1 MPAPGAMTIA
11 RTAGRLSRAL
21 GRGGGTSVPGAVLL
35 RLDEAAPDRLA
46 RRLPGGVMMV
56 SATNG
61 KTTTSRMLGACLQ
74 ADDRRVVANR
84 AGANLLSGVTT
95 ALLEASRDDPAP
107 DIGLFEV
114 DEAALPEVVTRLAPE
129 VLVLMNLFR
138 DQLDRYGELE
148 RLTTIWAAM
157 IDRLGPDTT
166 IVVNADDHAVF
177 TLAGLGCPGRGARAN
192 GPRVMTFGVD
202 DTSHALTE
210 PPHAADATRCRCCG
224 AELRYDPALLGH
236 MGRWSCLSCGASRPT
251 PDVSARRVVLDG
263 VNGIELTVDTPA
275 GAVEASIPVPGLHNA
290 YNATAAVAGALAAGV
305 PVERIGP
312 ALGTAVAAFGRGE
325 QATLGGRR
333 LVLLLAKN
341 PAGANE
347 TVRTVLLEPGRLN
360 LLIALND
367 RTADGHDV
375 SWIWDVDYEPLLD
388 RIDRLT
394 VTGDRAHDMALRF
407 RYAGLDPER
416 MNVVPS
422 LADGIDA
429 AVAGAPEGASVYV
442 LPTYTAMLGI
452 REVLVERGAAEAF
465 WRDGAKDSGANG

>member
-1 MPAPGAMTIA
+1 MPTPGAMTIA

-35 RLDEAAPDRLA
+35 RLDETAPDRLA
-46 RRLPGGVMMV
+46 RRLSGGVVMV

-61 KTTTSRMLGACLQ
+61 KTTTARMLGACLRA
-74 ADDRRVVANR
+74 ADHRLVANR

-95 ALLEASRDDPAP
+95 ALLEGGAVDPAP
-107 DIGLFEV
+107 DVGLFEV
-114 DEAALPEVVTRLAPE
+114 DEAALPEVVARLSPR

-148 RLTTIWAAM
+148 RLASIWATM
-157 IDRLGPDTT
+157 IGKLGPETT
-166 IVVNADDHAVF
+166 LVVNADDHAVL
-177 TLAGLGCPGRGARAN
+177 TLAGLGCPDSDPRPD
-192 GPRVMTFGVD
+192 GPRVTTFGVD
-202 DTSHALTE
+202 DTAHALAA

-236 MGRWSCLSCGASRPT
+236 MGRWSCPSCGAHRPR
-251 PDVSARRVVLDG
+251 PDVAARAVVLDG
-263 VNGIELTVDTPA
+263 VAGIEVTVETPA
-275 GAVEASIPVPGLHNA
+275 GTVEASIPIPGLHNA

-305 PVERIGP
+305 PAERIGP
-312 ALGTAVAAFGRGE
+312 ALATSVAAFGRGE
-325 QATLGGRR
+325 QATLEGRG

-347 TVRTVLLEPGRLN
+347 TVRTVLLEPGGLH

-388 RIDRLT
+388 RIERLT
-394 VTGDRAHDMALRF
+394 VCGDRAHDMALRF
-407 RYAGLDPER
+407 RYAGLEQDR
-416 MNVVPS
+416 MQVVPE
-422 LADGIDA
+422 LAPAIDA
-429 AVAGAPEGASVYV
+429 ALAAAPEGARIYV

-465 WRDGAKDSGANG
+465 WRDGADGADGNG